1 MAKRRAGGKAGG
13 RVVTPDS
20 AKASVPGS
28 KSELSIRPSG
38 HPAIRRVIGKSHRKV
53 DAVAKVTG
61 VTRFADDI
69 VLPRMLFAK
78 VLRSPHPHANIIS
91 IDTSRAAAAPGV
103 KAVLTGRDL
112 PIPFGI
118 LPVSQDEHALT
129 PVRVRFVGD
138 PVAAVAA
145 TSEDAADAAMQ
156 LIDVKYEL
164 LPAIASAEEALE
176 RPEPRLHDYGHQGN
190 IHKAI
195 SLEFGDV
202 DEGFAEADLV
212 REDLFFYEGNT
223 HLPMEQH
230 AAVAQ
235 WSADRKVTLWSST
248 QTPHYVHR
256 ALARVLEL
264 PASRVRVIACPNGGG
279 FGGKS
284 DPFSHEIVVA
294 KLAMVTG
301 RPVKIT
307 LTREEVFYCHR
318 GRHPTLMWVRTGVTK
333 DGSITGMHFRS
344 LLDGGGYGSY
354 GVASTYYT
362 GALQTV
368 TYPIKRYKFEGA
380 RAFTNKPPCGPKRG
394 HGTPQPR
401 FALEVQLDKLAAD
414 LGADPADLRRRN
426 LVKPDSVTANYL
438 RVGSMGLG
446 KCIDKV
452 VEAARWKERYGKL
465 PYGKGV
471 GIACSSYIS
480 GAGLPIYWNNMP
492 HSGVQLKL
500 DRGGGV
506 TVFCG
511 STDIGQGSDS
521 ILAYI
526 VAEVLGVGPFDISVV
541 TADTDLTPVDLGSYS
556 SRVTLMSG
564 NAALQ
569 AAERARDIVATHVA
583 KKLDVPTTRLAF
595 ADNRVFDVENPDGGL
610 AFGEAVAVAEAAQGT
625 VGTVGSYTPPR
636 SPGRYRGAGVGPSP
650 AYSYSAAVADVEVD
664 AETGIVRV
672 PRIWIAHDIG
682 QSINP
687 MTVIGQVEGSVY
699 MGLGEALM
707 EEMAYRG
714 NRNVV
719 HKIPSMLEYKS
730 PTTLEMCD
738 VETHLIEDPDP
749 NGPFGAKEVG
759 QGPLLPVP
767 PAVANAVYDAVGV
780 RIDEVPIT
788 PEKVLRALKEKQK
801 GREGRYG
808 PKVFPVV
815 DWPEPL
821 RVPPPW
827 EGGDGREKIDAPETV
842 PAERQH

>member
-1 MAKRRAGGKAGG
+1 MAARKRGPG
-13 RVVTPDS
+13 RDTPTPPQPH
-20 AKASVPGS
+20 APR
-28 KSELSIRPSG
+28 L
-38 HPAIRRVIGKSHRKV
+38 RVIGKALRKV
-53 DAVAKVTG
+53 DATAKVTG
-61 VTRFADDI
+61 TTLFADDI
-69 VLPRMLFAK
+69 VLPRMLYARL
-78 VLRSPHPHANIIS
+78 LRSTNPHARIVR
-91 IDTSRAAAAPGV
+91 IDTARALALDGV

-118 LPVSQDEHALT
+118 LPVSQDEHALA
-129 PVRVRFVGD
+129 PERVRFIGD

-145 TSEDAADAAMQ
+145 TSEEAATAALD
-156 LIDVKYEL
+156 LIEVEYEPL
-164 LPAIASAEEALE
+164 RAIASAEDAV
-176 RPEPRLHDYGHQGN
+176 RHPEPRIHDYGDAGN
-190 IHKAI
+190 LHKLI

-202 DEGFAEADLV
+202 DQGFAEAHLV
-212 REDLFFYEGNT
+212 REDLLFFEGNT

-230 AAVAQ
+230 AAVAD
-235 WSADRKVTLWSST
+235 WSPDGKVTLWSST

-256 ALARVLEL
+256 ALAKVLQL
-264 PASRVRVIACPNGGG
+264 PPARIRVIATPNGGG

-318 GRHPTLMWVRTGVTK
+318 GRHPTLMWVKTGVTR
-333 DGSITGMHFRS
+333 DGAITAMHFRS

-368 TYPIKRYKFEGA
+368 TYPVRRYKFEGA

-401 FALEVQLDKLAAD
+401 FALEVQMDKIAEQ
-414 LGADPADLRRRN
+414 LGMDPAKLRLN
-426 LVKPDSVTANYL
+426 HLVPPHSLTANYL

-446 KCIDKV
+446 RCIEKV
-452 VEAARWKERYGKL
+452 VTGSGWNQKFRRL
-465 PYGKGV
+465 PEGRGV
-471 GIACSSYIS
+471 GLACSSYIC

-492 HSGVQLKL
+492 QSAVQLKC

-526 VAEVLGVGPFDISVV
+526 VAEVLGIDPFDIRVV

-569 AAERARDIVATHVA
+569 AAERAREILAVHVA
-583 KKLDVPTTRLAF
+583 HKIDVPVERITF
-595 ADNRVFDVENPDGGL
+595 AGGRVFDAAAPERGVSF
-610 AFGEAVAVAEAAQGT
+610 AEAVQLAEAAQGT
-625 VGTVGSYTPPR
+625 VGTVGSYTPPA
-636 SPGRYRGAGVGPSP
+636 GAGKYRGAGVGPSP
-650 AYSYSAAVADVEVD
+650 AYSYSAAVAEVEVD
-664 AETGIVRV
+664 PATGIVVV
-672 PRIWIAHDIG
+672 PRIWIAHDVG
-682 QSINP
+682 KCINAAA
-687 MTVIGQVEGSVY
+687 VIGQVEGSVY

-719 HKIPSMLEYKS
+719 HKIPSLLEYKS

-738 VETHLIEDPDP
+738 VITYLVEDPDP

-759 QGPLLPVP
+759 QGPLLPVM

-788 PEKVLRALKEKQK
+788 PEKVLKALKRKANGE
-801 GREGRYG
+801 EPRYG
-808 PKVFPVV
+808 PTAFPEIP
-815 DWPEPL
+815 WPAPT

-827 EGGDGREKIDAPETV
+827 EGGDGKAVDGGRGRVKAGEVAAAK
-842 PAERQH
+842 PARR